1 MGHRGMCPV
10 SRRGHIP
17 NPFRSVAESAPSSYS
32 DTLLAG
38 RGLNAHAQS
47 ARAVVLE
54 PDESIRE
61 GEEGVVLGQ
70 PDVLPW
76 LPFGA
81 VLAEDDRPA
90 ADRLTAEAL
99 DPEPLG
105 IAVAPVAARALPF
118 LVRHG
123 HEPRKKLGAALAP
136 LAWALRG
143 AHPTWP
149 KPRCRRAHA

>member
-1 MGHRGMCPV
+1 MCRVLRGGP
-10 SRRGHIP
+10 IP
-17 NPFRSVAESAPSSYS
+17 NPFRRGAGSAPSGYS

-61 GEEGVVLGQ
+61 REERVVLGQ

-76 LPFGA
+76 LPLGA

-90 ADRLTAEAL
+90 PDGLAAKAL
-99 DPEPLG
+99 APKPLG
-105 IAVAPVAARALPF
+105 ITV
-118 LVRHG
+118 
-123 HEPRKKLGAALAP
+123 
-136 LAWALRG
+136 
-143 AHPTWP
+143 
-149 KPRCRRAHA
+149 